1 MNTVS
6 SECSPE
12 RRATKSKGDGV
23 GAAGSA
29 VGGPL
34 KFGEVHDQEK
44 R

>member
-1 MNTVS
+1 MNTVFPS
-6 SECSPE
+6 VRPE
-12 RRATKSKGDGV
+12 RRAAKSKGDGE

-34 KFGEVHDQEK
+34 KFGEVHGQEK